1 MRRSL
6 RIAAFSAVLAALP
19 LAALAQPA
27 FDKRIGHWRVVAAGL
42 CLAFNRPAN
51 ELNEAPYNSLFLQ
64 LSRGGRWGLG
74 INFWPKAFT
83 TNAVVQIAFAFGGSD
98 FVRQR
103 ALAFSDYGVS
113 LDEFSARLRDEMTK
127 AANGLLSVAAEGVT
141 TQLRFDIA
149 DIAAVFAA
157 LEECATTLR

>member
-1 MRRSL
+1 MRSPL
-6 RIAAFSAVLAALP
+6 RIAALAAAIAWLP
-19 LAALAQPA
+19 SFSLAQS

-51 ELNEAPYNSLFLQ
+51 ELNASPYNSLFLQ
-64 LSRGGRWGLG
+64 LGKGGRWGLG
-74 INFWPKAFT
+74 INFWPKAVMA
-83 TNAVVQIAFAFGGSD
+83 NAEVQIAFAFGGSD

-127 AANGLLSVAAEGVT
+127 VANGLVSVTAEGLT
-141 TQLRFDIA
+141 TQLYFDIA

-157 LEECATTLR
+157 LEECAKTLR